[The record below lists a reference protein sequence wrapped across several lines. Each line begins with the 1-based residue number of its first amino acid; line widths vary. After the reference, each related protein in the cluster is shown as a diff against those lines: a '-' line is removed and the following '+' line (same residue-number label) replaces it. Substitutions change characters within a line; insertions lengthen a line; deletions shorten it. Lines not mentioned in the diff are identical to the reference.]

1 MVDGPVLG
9 GTLSYGRFPTSP
21 MRLASLALAAALA
34 APATVAQTTGLY
46 LYAGMEA
53 HKIDPR
59 GRIADFSETYNAT
72 MGAAAINPMGA
83 LETTRVRPV
92 VGLGFK
98 LRVDRLGF
106 DTYLAG
112 ALESPQTVRST
123 VAGNFQHVVEMD
135 VNDQMWG
142 VSLTYQ
148 LNDRL
153 FVGATTD
160 AIVRRAT
167 VRAKTVYADGSESFG
182 SEQRINGIY
191 TADESFL
198 GVGGTVGVTFGRFT
212 PTVRLLW
219 PIEIDDTPIPL
230 TDYNTYQGNDYFP
243 SDYARFANDPYGLDD
258 GAVLHGRDFVGP
270 RLTVGVDVRLF

>member
-1 MVDGPVLG
+1 MLG

-21 MRLASLALAAALA
+21 MRLASLALAAVLA
-34 APATVAQTTGLY
+34 APASVAQTTGLY

-92 VGLGFK
+92 VGLGYK

-106 DTYLAG
+106 DLYLAG
-112 ALESPQTVRST
+112 AIESPQTVQST
-123 VAGNFQHVVEMD
+123 VAGNYQHVVEMD
-135 VNDQMWG
+135 VNDQMFG

-191 TADESFL
+191 TQDESFL
-198 GVGGTVGVTFGRFT
+198 GVGGTVGITLGRIT

-219 PIEIDDTPIPL
+219 PIEIGGDIRLPL
-230 TDYNTYQGNDYFP
+230 TDYDTFQLNDYFP
-243 SDYARFANDPYGLDD
+243 SDYARFMNDPNGLDD
-258 GAVLHGRDFVGP
+258 GAAIHGRDFVGP

>member
-1 MVDGPVLG
+1 VLG

-21 MRLASLALAAALA
+21 MRLASLALAAVLA
-34 APATVAQTTGLY
+34 APASVAQTTGLY

-92 VGLGFK
+92 VGLGYK

-106 DTYLAG
+106 DLYLAG
-112 ALESPQTVRST
+112 AIESPQTVQST
-123 VAGNFQHVVEMD
+123 VAGNYQHVVEMD
-135 VNDQMWG
+135 VNDQMFG

-191 TADESFL
+191 TQDESFL
-198 GVGGTVGVTFGRFT
+198 GVGGTVGITLGRIT

-219 PIEIDDTPIPL
+219 PIEIGGDIRLPL
-230 TDYNTYQGNDYFP
+230 TDYDTFQLNDYFP
-243 SDYARFANDPYGLDD
+243 SDYARFMNDPNGLDD
-258 GAVLHGRDFVGP
+258 GAAIHGRDFVGP

>member
-1 MVDGPVLG
+1 MDGPVLG

-21 MRLASLALAAALA
+21 MRLASLALAAVLA
-34 APATVAQTTGLY
+34 APASVAQTTGLY

-92 VGLGFK
+92 VGLGYK

-106 DTYLAG
+106 DLYLAG
-112 ALESPQTVRST
+112 AIESPQTVQST
-123 VAGNFQHVVEMD
+123 VAGNYQHVVEMD
-135 VNDQMWG
+135 VNDQMFG

-191 TADESFL
+191 TQDESFL
-198 GVGGTVGVTFGRFT
+198 GVGGTVGITLGRIT

-219 PIEIDDTPIPL
+219 PIEIGGDIRLPL
-230 TDYNTYQGNDYFP
+230 TDYDTFQLNDYFP
-243 SDYARFANDPYGLDD
+243 SDYARFMNDPNGLDD
-258 GAVLHGRDFVGP
+258 GAAIHGRDFVGP